1 MLKLKRGRP
10 KSVATKEHDNV
21 RFDTVVLERFMASG
35 PGWQA
40 RMNTALTAPSLPHST
55 RCCQLLSV
63 GCATRN
69 LMLNKSVPFFPGEG
83 RPG

>member
-1 MLKLKRGRP
+1 
-10 KSVATKEHDNV
+10 
-21 RFDTVVLERFMASG
+21 MASG

-40 RMNTALTAPSLPHST
+40 RMNTALTAPSLPHSA

-69 LMLNKSVPFFPGEG
+69 LMLNKSVPFFLIEEIASLNLNKKTDLPGRG
-83 RPG
+83 RKIAILLY